1 MENLKTT
8 PLHNTHRQLGARMV
22 DFVGW
27 HMPVQ
32 YEGALAEHQA
42 VRNNVGLF
50 DVSHMGRFRIRGA
63 DALPLLQTVTCNNV
77 AKLAQGQAQY
87 SALLNERGT
96 FIDDIVINRISDHDF
111 LVCVN
116 SSNRQ
121 KDYDWIERHRKG
133 DVSLSD
139 DSEEYAQIAIQGP
152 KSQQLTTEVT
162 GLDLSPVRFYW
173 FTEWKVEGHQ
183 AFVARTG
190 YTGEDGF
197 EIYLPS
203 NFAVPLWD
211 KLMTLG
217 KPLGVAPAG
226 LAARNTLRL
235 EMRYPLYGNDID
247 DTTTPWEAGLGW
259 IVKLSKGDFIGKAVL
274 DEQRASG
281 VKRLL
286 AGFELVDRGIARD
299 HCAAY
304 LEGRQVGTVTSG
316 SYSPS
321 LQKSIGLVY
330 LPVERSQPGSL
341 FDVDVRGRHLRA
353 RVVETP
359 FYKRRN

>member
-1 MENLKTT
+1 MTNLKTT
-8 PLHNTHRQLGARMV
+8 PLHDTHEQLGARMV

-42 VRNNVGLF
+42 VRNAVGLF
-50 DVSHMGRFRIRGA
+50 DVSHMGRFRLRGP
-63 DALPLLQTVTCNNV
+63 DALDVLQTVTCNDV
-77 AKLAQGQAQY
+77 ARLANGQAQY

-96 FIDDIVINRISDHDF
+96 FIDDIVINRVAEQDF

-116 SSNRQ
+116 SSNLK
-121 KDYDWIERHRKG
+121 KDFDWIETHRKG
-133 DVSLSD
+133 NVSLSD
-139 DSEEYAQIAIQGP
+139 LSEEYAQIAVQGP
-152 KSQQLTTEVT
+152 KAEALTAQVT

-173 FTEWKVEGHQ
+173 FTEWNLDGRE

-197 EIYLPS
+197 EVYLPS
-203 NFAVPLWD
+203 SRAVWLWD
-211 KLMTLG
+211 RLMTQG
-217 KPLGVAPAG
+217 KSLGVEPAG
-226 LAARNTLRL
+226 LASRNTLRL

-259 IVKLSKGDFIGKAVL
+259 IVKLGKGDFIGKQVL
-274 DEQRASG
+274 VDQKAAG
-281 VKRLL
+281 IKRRL

-299 HCAAY
+299 HCPAY
-304 LEGRQVGTVTSG
+304 LGGRHVGNVTSG

-330 LPVERSQPGSL
+330 LPSEQTEPGSL
-341 FDVDVRGRHLRA
+341 FDVDVRGKQLRA

-359 FYKRRN
+359 FYNRRN

>member
-1 MENLKTT
+1 
-8 PLHNTHRQLGARMV
+8 
-22 DFVGW
+22 
-27 HMPVQ
+27 
-32 YEGALAEHQA
+32 
-42 VRNNVGLF
+42 
-50 DVSHMGRFRIRGA
+50 
-63 DALPLLQTVTCNNV
+63 VTCNDV
-77 AKLAQGQAQY
+77 ARLADGQAQY

-96 FIDDIVINRISDHDF
+96 FIDDIVINRVAERDF

-116 SSNRQ
+116 SSNLQ
-121 KDYDWIERHRKG
+121 KDFDWIESHRKG

-139 DSEEYAQIAIQGP
+139 DSEEYAQIAVQGP
-152 KSQQLTTEVT
+152 KAETLTARVT

-173 FTEWKVEGHQ
+173 FTEWKLDGRQ

-203 NFAVPLWD
+203 NRAVSLWD
-211 KLMTLG
+211 KLMSEG
-217 KPLGVAPAG
+217 KSLGVAPAG

-259 IVKLSKGDFIGKAVL
+259 IVKLGKGDFIGKHVL
-274 DEQRASG
+274 VEQKAAG
-281 VKRLL
+281 VKRRLV
-286 AGFELVDRGIARD
+286 GFELVDRGIARD
-299 HCAAY
+299 HCPAY
-304 LEGRQVGTVTSG
+304 VGGRHVGNVTSG

-330 LPVERSQPGSL
+330 LPAEQTELGSL
-341 FDVDVRGRHLRA
+341 FDVDVRGKQLRA

-359 FYKRRN
+359 FYNRRV